1 VVGSDSPDKKIK
13 AIEAFQD
20 GTIRVLITKSSIAGY
35 GINLQNCHNMAF
47 VGIGDSFEDYYQCI
61 RRCWRFGQEYPVS
74 ASIVIS
80 EIEQEIYANVMRKE
94 REAKIMSDNLIGHVQ
109 AYEQE
114 ELGSAA
120 KEYAY
125 GTKTVKN
132 DQYTLMLGD
141 SCERMKEVADNSVDL
156 SVFSPPFM
164 SLYTYSPTERDLG
177 NSRNPDAFYEH
188 FKFIIH
194 ELMRI
199 TKPGRN
205 CCVHVQQIAANFVN
219 DGFIGLKD
227 FRGEV
232 IKAFL
237 EESWV
242 YHGDVTIDKDPQVQA
257 IRSHAKGLLFVQL
270 RKDASWMRP
279 GLADYIL
286 IFRKPGENAVPI
298 KPDITNEEWITYAHP
313 VWYDIKETDT
323 LNVVEGRAQQDERHI
338 CPLQL
343 GTIERCVR
351 LWSNKNETV
360 FSPFTGIGSEGYTA
374 LKFGRKFVGIELKE
388 SYFHAAK
395 KNLDRIIRKNT
406 QNTLFDLLTS
416 DHSSEETA

>member
-1 VVGSDSPDKKIK
+1 MSV
-13 AIEAFQD
+13 Q
-20 GTIRVLITKSSIAGY
+20 VLNQV
-35 GINLQNCHNMAF
+35 INDHYALYN
-47 VGIGDSFEDYYQCI
+47 GDSAE
-61 RRCWRFGQEYPVS
+61 
-74 ASIVIS
+74 
-80 EIEQEIYANVMRKE
+80 VM
-94 REAKIMSDNLIGHVQ
+94 AGLPD
-109 AYEQE
+109 
-114 ELGSAA
+114 
-120 KEYAY
+120 
-125 GTKTVKN
+125 
-132 DQYTLMLGD
+132 D
-141 SCERMKEVADNSVDL
+141 SVDL
-156 SVFSPPFM
+156 SIFSPPFM
-164 SLYTYSPTERDLG
+164 SLYVYSPTERDLG
-177 NSRNPDAFYEH
+177 NSRNPDEFYAH
-188 FKFIIH
+188 FRFIIR
-194 ELMRI
+194 ELLRI

-227 FRGEV
+227 FRGDV
-232 IKAFL
+232 IKTFL

-323 LNVVEGRAQQDERHI
+323 LNVVEGRSQQDERHI

-374 LKFGRKFVGIELKE
+374 LKYGRKFVGIELKE
-388 SYFHAAK
+388 SYFHAAR

-406 QNTLFDLLTS
+406 QNTLFDTMTS
-416 DHSSEETA
+416 TEETA